1 MNATNFAALFFED
14 IPTEAML
21 GPKNSFNFNIIITHL
36 ICLCELPFGT
46 NQTSLKI
53 NIGTEH

>member
-21 GPKNSFNFNIIITHL
+21 GPKNSFNFDIIITHL
-36 ICLCELPFGT
+36 ICLCELP
-46 NQTSLKI
+46 
-53 NIGTEH
+53 